1 MPGGRSCRRKVN
13 VMVKRKLQYIQQS
26 IGNVKYW
33 EVVDNGIQKRELV
46 VLEAVVETDLEQSYK
61 KNYIV
66 TKFKDTDRNNE
77 ESDIEAQTIANMTSR
92 NSKNDV
98 DVSSNVKYVFPN
110 ASRANILKQSNV
122 MRGSSNI
129 PVYIL
134 PQLASPVVKLVN
146 QIST

>member
-77 ESDIEAQTIANMTSR
+77 ESDIEAQTIANMTRR

-98 DVSSNVKYVFPN
+98 DVSSNMKYVFPN
-110 ASRANILKQSNV
+110 ASCAKILKQPNV

>member
-77 ESDIEAQTIANMTSR
+77 ESDIEAQTIANMTRR

-98 DVSSNVKYVFPN
+98 DVSSNMKYVFPN
-110 ASRANILKQSNV
+110 ASCANILKQSNV

>member
-92 NSKNDV
+92 NSKNDA
-98 DVSSNVKYVFPN
+98 DVSSNIKYVFPN

>member
-1 MPGGRSCRRKVN
+1 M
-13 VMVKRKLQYIQQS
+13 
-26 IGNVKYW
+26 
-33 EVVDNGIQKRELV
+33 
-46 VLEAVVETDLEQSYK
+46 
-61 KNYIV
+61 

-98 DVSSNVKYVFPN
+98 HVSSNINYVFPN

-146 QIST
+146 QISTWLKVAAHFWKLLKHCVEVRVPAVTL